1 MSRVF
6 LPPTPASWWAGGA
19 PVRELVPAVLAP
31 LRHRSQ
37 RFTCLLV
44 FWLFWPV
51 SYRGRSSSRLH
62 WEQCLGY
69 REAGGYS
76 QGFFAKTDPGPERL
90 EQEMRGREWL
100 EVHGQEAFLTRSKSI
115 RQEGGS
121 ARPGSWVCVSP
132 ALPPNSQGTHVHCF
146 TFLILFLGL

>member
-1 MSRVF
+1 MGVGASS
-6 LPPTPASWWAGGA
+6 PCSTPAQVSKIHLLAS
-19 PVRELVPAVLAP
+19 VLAFLAGILP
-31 LRHRSQ
+31 RPVFFPSALGAVPGLQRS
-37 RFTCLLV
+37 R
-44 FWLFWPV
+44 W
-51 SYRGRSSSRLH
+51 
-62 WEQCLGY
+62 
-69 REAGGYS
+69 YS

>member
-19 PVRELVPAVLAP
+19 PVWELVPAVLAP

-69 REAGGYS
+69 REAGGTHRDS
-76 QGFFAKTDPGPERL
+76 LPK
-90 EQEMRGREWL
+90 
-100 EVHGQEAFLTRSKSI
+100 LTLVQKGWSRK
-115 RQEGGS
+115 
-121 ARPGSWVCVSP
+121 
-132 ALPPNSQGTHVHCF
+132 
-146 TFLILFLGL
+146 